1 MMTVAGADPM
11 TSSSLGRVASLW
23 RYPVKSMLGQ
33 SLPRLEVNE
42 RGVVGDRLFALRDE
56 QGKFGS
62 GKTTRRFRCID
73 GLFGFAA
80 SAEGDVPLIRFPD
93 GTLRRG
99 NDPGID
105 EALSATLG
113 LAVTLAREAAIPHH
127 DAAPV
132 HIVTTA
138 SLAWLQRQLPESR
151 IDARRFRPNLV
162 VDVDGDGPVEQDWVG
177 RRLAIGDT
185 LRVEV
190 RQPTERCVM
199 VTMAQSELETD
210 VVILRKLAQEYAE
223 IFGIYADV
231 VTPGAVNR
239 GDTVAFA

>member
-1 MMTVAGADPM
+1 MTSVAGADPM
-11 TSSSLGRVASLW
+11 TSGGLGRVASLW

-33 SLPRLEVNE
+33 SLPRLEVNQ
-42 RGVVGDRLFALRDE
+42 RGVVGDRLSALRDE

-62 GKTTRRFRCID
+62 GKTRRFRRID

-80 SAEGDVPLIRFPD
+80 SAAGDVPLIRFPD
-93 GTLRRG
+93 GKLRRG

-190 RQPTERCVM
+190 RQPTERCAM

-210 VVILRKLAQEYAE
+210 VMILRNLARDYAD